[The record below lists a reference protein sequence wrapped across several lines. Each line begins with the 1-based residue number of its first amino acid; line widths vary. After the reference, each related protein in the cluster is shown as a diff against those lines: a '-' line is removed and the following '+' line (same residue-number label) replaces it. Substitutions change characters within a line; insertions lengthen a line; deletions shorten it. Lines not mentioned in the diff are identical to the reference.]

1 MSRNKTNEYIILS
14 IEPTQLGHY
23 WVITYQNLQGI
34 TEQESISALDSHEAS
49 IKFRNQKIQEAKA
62 KVVKPAQK

>member
-1 MSRNKTNEYIILS
+1 MSRNKTNEYVILS
-14 IEPTQLGHY
+14 IEPTKLGHY
-23 WVITYQNLQGI
+23 WVITYQNSKGI

-62 KVVKPAQK
+62 KVIKPAQE

>member
-1 MSRNKTNEYIILS
+1 MTRNKTNECVILS
-14 IEPTQLGHY
+14 IEPTEVGHY
-23 WVITYQNLQGI
+23 WVITYQNFQGI

-62 KVVKPAQK
+62 KAVKPAQK